1 MREIKLSMAMASH
14 LSDVQHLIAYG
25 DKEKATKLL
34 NFVKKLIFEHH
45 DLDAEVT
52 TDYLDS
58 IWNSL

>member
-1 MREIKLSMAMASH
+1 MAMASH